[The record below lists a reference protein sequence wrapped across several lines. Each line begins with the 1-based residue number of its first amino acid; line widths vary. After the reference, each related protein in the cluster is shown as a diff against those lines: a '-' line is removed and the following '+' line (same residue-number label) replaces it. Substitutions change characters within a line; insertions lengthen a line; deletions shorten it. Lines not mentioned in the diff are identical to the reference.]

1 MVNPISYVI
10 AIAEMTTAS
19 SSIKETIDKV
29 VSDTLD
35 GMMEDTLNTLME
47 NTTQHLVADDNPS
60 NAAFQNKLPS
70 SVDIAQT
77 TSNTTQAQETEHPEA
92 NNSLNNVSTNQS
104 AETHAVN
111 DALVNQQNEPAQ
123 LNRSD
128 TGQAI
133 TQIPRNSPVVEGN
146 SSNSES
152 ANKQISSYHEKPANS
167 IDDLIYKFRQLFFK

>member
-10 AIAEMTTAS
+10 AIAEMTAAS

-47 NTTQHLVADDNPS
+47 NTTQHLVADNPS

-77 TSNTTQAQETEHPEA
+77 TSNTTQAQETKHPEV
-92 NNSLNNVSTNQS
+92 NNSLDNASTNQS
-104 AETHAVN
+104 AESHAVN

-133 TQIPRNSPVVEGN
+133 TQIPRNSPVVESN

-152 ANKQISSYHEKPANS
+152 ANNQISSYHEKPANF